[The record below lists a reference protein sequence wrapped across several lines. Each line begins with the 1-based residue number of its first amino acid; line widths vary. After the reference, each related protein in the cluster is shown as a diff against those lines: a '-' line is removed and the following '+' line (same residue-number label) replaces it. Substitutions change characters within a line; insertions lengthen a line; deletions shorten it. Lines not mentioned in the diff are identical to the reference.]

1 MWQKRRYAAMQCART
16 NTGVEAM
23 QDVSGHGVNNLKHE
37 FGNPNG
43 FTSSSSTFN
52 TPQIENETAEDSF
65 DALYHAQEVII
76 NSTSDQGKGN
86 GIQEIP
92 PGSFLSPTGRALI
105 RLSRYRIFQKQN
117 EELTDE
123 KERLLEEIERILA
136 ETGKM

>member
-1 MWQKRRYAAMQCART
+1 MTRSRSSELRYEHYGARIHSNHILDKFWRRYAAMQCART

-65 DALYHAQEVII
+65 HIML
-76 NSTSDQGKGN
+76 KK
-86 GIQEIP
+86 
-92 PGSFLSPTGRALI
+92 L
-105 RLSRYRIFQKQN
+105 
-117 EELTDE
+117 
-123 KERLLEEIERILA
+123 
-136 ETGKM
+136 